1 MVTKR
6 RNWYFIFRYFGL
18 TKFYV
23 TDASDHRKFDWVTME
38 WASYVN
44 PLALL
49 WLYYV
54 LVLEARF
61 LLKPQVLIFAFYRT
75 IIEFASY

>member
-1 MVTKR
+1 MF
-6 RNWYFIFRYFGL
+6 YRYFGL
-18 TKFYV
+18 TRFYEFNSV
-23 TDASDHRKFDWVTME
+23 DPREFDWIPME

-54 LVLEARF
+54 LVVEARF
-61 LLKPQVLIFAFYRT
+61 LLKPQVVIKVSYAFVFWVCVTKLLT
-75 IIEFASY
+75 I